1 MGIRYTSKA
10 EDKGYFDIKR
20 TVTITEL
27 AKEIQ
32 GYLVHGKTSYPAFT
46 AAADPEV
53 LFAWALD
60 EKITLDGFGDI
71 TVDIGFGGNFFV
83 IVEAAQLGIKS
94 IDPEYTTE
102 LIKTGI
108 ALRKAANEQISVQ
121 HPIKKHIHFV

>member
-1 MGIRYTSKA
+1 MSYPPTAPARRYIVGIRYTSKA

-60 EKITLDGFGDI
+60 DGEDGDCYPELMTAIDKIMKGGEK
-71 TVDIGFGGNFFV
+71 
-83 IVEAAQLGIKS
+83 
-94 IDPEYTTE
+94 
-102 LIKTGI
+102 
-108 ALRKAANEQISVQ
+108 
-121 HPIKKHIHFV
+121 